1 MFLWIF
7 FRIRR
12 KRKTRERQSLSTS
25 PKKAGG
31 TAVQYNFNSPPSGL
45 TAWSSPLPPF
55 TEHKEIYIPDN
66 TPLKSPSYTNMAME
80 SPSLYSIQGHSI
92 GHQSPGFNSTYV
104 NSPSTQSPA
113 MTSPGIQTPPSQP
126 GHFPIP
132 PVPSLGR
139 SIASPAKNA
148 YLMPAPLQMYNTQQ
162 PSPTGTGPFHFDDP
176 PTTTFQPPFPRRP
189 STCHTI
195 AELHAADDGGLSV
208 IGEEIDEYLSNSN
221 PNSRQSPKAS
231 RTPSTYS
238 VGRRSFR
245 ERASVAVSIA
255 TSVESVPRFRTINS
269 WVNHQSNRL
278 EGKTTPSRSPSSGSG
293 ENSHHSSRENLPQVP
308 AIPSSTPGYGSG
320 DVRRMDST
328 STATIFR
335 QHPGE
340 KIEIGRESMIPS
352 DVLDQDLNLV

>member
-1 MFLWIF
+1 MFLWIV
-7 FRIRR
+7 FRTRR
-12 KRKTRERQSLSTS
+12 KRRLRERQSLSSSTKHS
-25 PKKAGG
+25 GE
-31 TAVQYNFNSPPSGL
+31 TAVQYNFNSPPSGP
-45 TAWSSPLPPF
+45 TAWPSPLPPSS
-55 TEHKEIYIPDN
+55 EHKEIHIPEN
-66 TPLKSPSYTNMAME
+66 MPLKSPSYSNMGRE
-80 SPSLYSIQGHSI
+80 SPSIYSIQAHSM

-113 MTSPGIQTPPSQP
+113 MTSPGIQTPPSQL
-126 GHFPIP
+126 GQFPIP
-132 PVPSLGR
+132 PIPSLGR

-148 YLMPAPLQMYNTQQ
+148 YLMPAPLQTYNTQQ
-162 PSPTGTGPFHFDDP
+162 PSPTGTGPFHFDEP
-176 PTTTFQPPFPRRP
+176 PANTFQPPFPRRP
-189 STCHTI
+189 NTCHTI
-195 AELHAADDGGLSV
+195 AELPAADDGGLSV
-208 IGEEIDEYLSNSN
+208 IGEEIEEYFSNSN

-238 VGRRSFR
+238 VARRSFR
-245 ERASVAVSIA
+245 DRASIAVSIA

-278 EGKTTPSRSPSSGSG
+278 EGKTTPSRSPSSGSA
-293 ENSHHSSRENLPQVP
+293 EHSHHSSRENLPQVP

-340 KIEIGRESMIPS
+340 KIEIGRGSMIPS